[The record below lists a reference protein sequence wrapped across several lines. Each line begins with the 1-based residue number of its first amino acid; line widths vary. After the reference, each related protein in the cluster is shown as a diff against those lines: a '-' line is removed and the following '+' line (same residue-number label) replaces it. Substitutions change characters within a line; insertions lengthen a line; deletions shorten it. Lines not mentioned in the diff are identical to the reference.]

1 MGLEQ
6 EESERLVDQLSSGKE
21 IPYNLLFKELA
32 ELYQKK
38 TKAKNKELADF
49 LGVRP
54 QTSSQWKTGTD
65 GRRPTWRALMQLCD
79 VVNRQ
84 IVITPDEAFIIR
96 RRKQKAKAE

>member
-6 EESERLVDQLSSGKE
+6 LENDRLVDRLNEGQE
-21 IPYNLLFKELA
+21 IPYNSLFKELA

-38 TKAKNKELADF
+38 TKAKNKELAEF

-84 IVITPDEAFIIR
+84 IVITPEQAFIIR